1 MLVSGRVVALQKWV
15 SSTPSP
21 HLSTMHQPP
30 RNRKCGFGTYTWADG
45 ILLLTVVV
53 CSGAHGIRTVVD
65 VLSLQAVGT
74 FVD

>member
-1 MLVSGRVVALQKWV
+1 
-15 SSTPSP
+15 
-21 HLSTMHQPP
+21 MHQPP